1 MSAVGKWRGFFYRRL
16 FGKIEKGRKG
26 KGRDSVGGEME
37 EFLPVAEALHD
48 AVVELRAENP
58 EKVLAWAPF
67 VCFGA

>member
-1 MSAVGKWRGFFYRRL
+1 
-16 FGKIEKGRKG
+16 
-26 KGRDSVGGEME
+26 ME